1 MSSALTRLIVAVV
14 VVLTVAPAPGEAQ
27 PAKRP
32 RVGLLS
38 PHRCDHPNNEAL
50 RRGLRELGYV
60 EGQTL
65 DVECRGAEG
74 KIERLPDL
82 TRELLAWG
90 PDVIVTD
97 GTVTIRTVQ
106 RATRTVPI
114 VMGAV
119 GDPVG
124 SGFVQSLARPGGNT
138 TGLTLVSAELNPKRL
153 EFLKELLP
161 GATRI
166 ALLVNP
172 ENPNRGVF
180 VTQLE
185 APARSLG
192 VRPLVVEARGPDE
205 LDGAFETMVRGGAG
219 GLLVLPDPIL
229 FGQRQRIVA
238 LAERHRIPAM
248 YEAREFVRAGG
259 LLGYGPNIPAN
270 FHRAAAFVDRILK
283 GAIPAD
289 LPVEQ
294 PVKFDFAVNLRTARS
309 LGLAVPPALLL
320 RADEV
325 IE

>member
-1 MSSALTRLIVAVV
+1 VRRLIVVTA
-14 VVLTVAPAPGEAQ
+14 LALLLGPPPADAQ
-27 PAKRP
+27 SARRP
-32 RVGLLS
+32 RVGVLS

-65 DVECRGAEG
+65 DLECRGADG
-74 KIERLPDL
+74 KAERLPDL
-82 TRELLAWG
+82 VRDLLAWG
-90 PDVIVTD
+90 PDVVVAD
-97 GTVTIRTVQ
+97 GTITIRTAQ

-124 SGFVQSLARPGGNT
+124 SGFVQSLSRPGGNT

-153 EFLKELLP
+153 ELLKELLP
-161 GATRI
+161 SVTRI
-166 ALLVNP
+166 ALLLNP

-180 VTQLE
+180 VSQLE

-192 VRPLVVEARGPDE
+192 VRPLVVEARGPDD
-205 LDGAFETMVRGGAG
+205 LDGAFETMTRAGAG
-219 GLLVLPDPIL
+219 GLFVLPDPIL
-229 FGQRQRIVA
+229 FGHRQRIVA

-248 YEAREFVRAGG
+248 YEAREFVRMGG

-270 FHRAAAFVDRILK
+270 FQRAAAFVDRILK
-283 GAIPAD
+283 GASPAD

-294 PVKFDFAVNLRTARS
+294 PVKFDFAINLRAARS
-309 LGLAVPPALLL
+309 LGLTVPRSLLL

>member
-1 MSSALTRLIVAVV
+1 VSRLIVMAALALLIVPLPV
-14 VVLTVAPAPGEAQ
+14 GAQ
-27 PAKRP
+27 SARRP
-32 RVGLLS
+32 RVGVLT

-65 DVECRGAEG
+65 DVECRGADG
-74 KIERLPDL
+74 QVERLPDL
-82 TRELLAWG
+82 TRDLLAWG
-90 PDVIVTD
+90 PDVVVAD
-97 GTVTIRTVQ
+97 GTITIRAAQ

-153 EFLKELLP
+153 ELLKELLP

-166 ALLVNP
+166 ALLANP
-172 ENPNRGVF
+172 SNPNRHARQME
-180 VTQLE
+180 T
-185 APARSLG
+185 PSRSLG
-192 VRPLVVEARGPDE
+192 VRLTVVEARGPEE
-205 LDGAFETMVRGGAG
+205 LDGAFTAILREGAD
-219 GLLVLPDPIL
+219 GLCVLPDPVL
-229 FGQRQRIVA
+229 FGHRQRIVA
-238 LAERHRIPAM
+238 LAAKHRLPAM
-248 YEAREFVRAGG
+248 YEAREFVQEGG
-259 LLGYGPNIPAN
+259 LLSYGPNIVAN
-270 FHRAAAFVDRILK
+270 FHRAAALVDKILK
-283 GAIPAD
+283 GANPAD

-294 PVKFDFAVNLRTARS
+294 PVRFDLAINLRTAKS
-309 LGLAVPPALLL
+309 LGLTVPRSLLL